1 VDPRPAV
8 GFQGRLIRGSVW
20 TVSFPRWNPRSIVMA
35 FGGLVGLAREV
46 VEDAAA
52 MVREASCLAS
62 FPFGIFC
69 VGEEEEEEDEDKEEE
84 EEAEENEEEDE
95 LDLVTSAMS
104 VACF

>member
-1 VDPRPAV
+1 
-8 GFQGRLIRGSVW
+8 
-20 TVSFPRWNPRSIVMA
+20 MA

-46 VEDAAA
+46 VEDAAE

-62 FPFGIFC
+62 FSFGIFW
-69 VGEEEEEEDEDKEEE
+69 VGEEEEEEDEDKEEEEEE

-95 LDLVTSAMS
+95 LDLVTSVMS